1 MAAVARRLALL
12 VLFSLA
18 AAACESVPEKQWYKP
33 GVSYT
38 LADFRND
45 EKLCTRD
52 RKLDEECMKARGW
65 VPLSGDIEP
74 TKSEPTPTRSRT
86 PGRY

>member
-1 MAAVARRLALL
+1 MPAVARRLMLLAL
-12 VLFSLA
+12 VSVA
-18 AAACESVPEKQWYKP
+18 VAACESVPEKQWYKP

-45 EKLCTRD
+45 EKACTRE
-52 RKLDEECMKARGW
+52 RRLDEECMKTRGW
-65 VPLSGDIEP
+65 VPLSGDVEP
-74 TKSEPTPTRSRT
+74 PKPDPAASKGRA